1 MSDEKTNKEEVLTT
15 VSEMK
20 LETDSK
26 KIGDIFATVYKQLRD
41 KGLSEKVAI
50 SIMTAIIG
58 VMYKI
63 ESKEKHNP
71 RIWPWAKDR
80 ILDLIIAVPIATV
93 LTYLINTLL

>member
-1 MSDEKTNKEEVLTT
+1 MSEEEKKIPIREYE
-15 VSEMK
+15 
-20 LETDSK
+20 LEKGSK
-26 KIGDIFATVYKQLRD
+26 KVGDIFATVYKQLRD

>member
-1 MSDEKTNKEEVLTT
+1 MSEEEKKIPIREYE
-15 VSEMK
+15 
-20 LETDSK
+20 LEKSSK
-26 KIGDIFATVYKQLRD
+26 KVGDIFATVYKQLRD